1 MNFIISIGGSGS
13 KCMESLIYLMAA
25 KFLPSTEPYRVF
37 VVDKDANCG
46 NTNRCRNTI
55 GSYHTLRKA
64 VEGQP
69 YAEPSLQE
77 CTWCF
82 EDSLNEIVRMK
93 GRTVQNSLCQGG
105 HDQQLLD
112 MIFSRS
118 EQTEDL
124 VNGFYGHPAMGAAVF
139 EAVSLTGSYQNSEL
153 FRAIQEA
160 VSSGTQHINIFLMA
174 SIFGGTGASMFPN
187 VARSIRDR
195 FCQGGANLDKIS
207 IGGALLM
214 PYFRFPNQQEGEQ
227 QRINSITYEDF
238 MEKTAVA
245 LRYYDGTRGLVKN
258 ASVPGDYIFD
268 SIYVMG
274 CAPFTQTCAVNTA
287 GGEKQKHKFHVV
299 DLFAALSAA
308 HFFQNPNGT
317 GEKLQIFVPQLDP
330 NDTERIGWDN
340 LPGGTETKNRLVSF
354 ARFSVFVLSFLKP
367 YVDQDLK
374 ILQKEKLICKI
385 YGKSW
390 GKSIITPEQLEELRQ
405 AVGDTAA
412 FCQRY
417 LSYLLDIQKKAAQED
432 NPDCNFFDEQA
443 LERLLQA
450 VDAGVPFEQLQK
462 ESYLDRI
469 YNMDTGESGKDIL
482 NLLSESAPEL
492 KYERN
497 NPQMNI
503 PRDLLSKSYEYC
515 SVLRR

>member
-1 MNFIISIGGSGS
+1 M
-13 KCMESLIYLMAA
+13 
-25 KFLPSTEPYRVF
+25 
-37 VVDKDANCG
+37 
-46 NTNRCRNTI
+46 
-55 GSYHTLRKA
+55 
-64 VEGQP
+64 
-69 YAEPSLQE
+69 
-77 CTWCF
+77 
-82 EDSLNEIVRMK
+82 
-93 GRTVQNSLCQGG
+93 
-105 HDQQLLD
+105 
-112 MIFSRS
+112 
-118 EQTEDL
+118 
-124 VNGFYGHPAMGAAVF
+124 
-139 EAVSLTGSYQNSEL
+139 
-153 FRAIQEA
+153 
-160 VSSGTQHINIFLMA
+160 
-174 SIFGGTGASMFPN
+174 
-187 VARSIRDR
+187 
-195 FCQGGANLDKIS
+195 
-207 IGGALLM
+207 
-214 PYFRFPNQQEGEQ
+214 
-227 QRINSITYEDF
+227 
-238 MEKTAVA
+238 
-245 LRYYDGTRGLVKN
+245 
-258 ASVPGDYIFD
+258 
-268 SIYVMG
+268 
-274 CAPFTQTCAVNTA
+274 
-287 GGEKQKHKFHVV
+287 V

-367 YVDQDLK
+367 YVGSGLENPAKGKADLQDLRE
-374 ILQKEKLICKI
+374 ILGQEHH
-385 YGKSW
+385 YPG
-390 GKSIITPEQLEELRQ
+390 
-405 AVGDTAA
+405 TARRA
-412 FCQRY
+412 APGGGGYRRLCQRY

-432 NPDCNFFDEQA
+432 NPDCNFFNEQA